1 VNPWKGRLNREFT
14 KRSLHTTQ
22 SIYTFT
28 SAYILHV
35 TAAGNKLIVGRQ
47 YYSLI
52 LLLATSHVM
61 KNTTST
67 ISMLQ
72 SLLHNL

>member
-1 VNPWKGRLNREFT
+1 
-14 KRSLHTTQ
+14 
-22 SIYTFT
+22 
-28 SAYILHV
+28 LHV
-35 TAAGNKLIVGRQ
+35 TAAENKLIVGRQ

-61 KNTTST
+61 KNITST

-72 SLLHNL
+72 SFLHNF